1 VSKTAVPPKMPVEEK
16 RPLSDERPVEALE
29 LAISE
34 AQAAQWL
41 LEEIEWGGLDRQ
53 LNDTETGGWLRSWA
67 IDALRRTLSQ
77 GERAVR
83 NLKRAEAAAVLKA
96 AGKAVA

>member
-1 VSKTAVPPKMPVEEK
+1 MAKPTVAPKTRAKKEPSVF
-16 RPLSDERPVEALE
+16 DERPLEALE

-41 LEEIEWGGLDRQ
+41 LDDIAFGNAGGQIGGTEIQ
-53 LNDTETGGWLRSWA
+53 GWLNAWA
-67 IDALRRTLSQ
+67 IDALKRTLAQ

-83 NLKRAEAAAVLKA
+83 NLKRAEAVAVLKA